1 MKLKPVFT
9 EKSMAE
15 AKKGN
20 YTFLVNPSLTKKAI
34 KAAINSAF
42 GVHVKAVRTVN
53 KPSVT
58 KRNMYGKIVTSKA
71 VKKAIVTLAEK
82 EKIDIFETVAKEE
95 KKK

>member
-20 YTFLVNPSLTKKAI
+20 YTFLVNPSMTKQAI
-34 KAAINSAF
+34 KTAINSAF
-42 GVHVKAVRTVN
+42 GVHVKRVRTVN
-53 KPSVT
+53 KPQVT
-58 KRNMYGKIVTSKA
+58 KRNMYGKIVNSKA
-71 VKKAIVTLAEK
+71 VKKAVVTLAEK
-82 EKIDIFETVAKEE
+82 EKIDIFEAVAKEE